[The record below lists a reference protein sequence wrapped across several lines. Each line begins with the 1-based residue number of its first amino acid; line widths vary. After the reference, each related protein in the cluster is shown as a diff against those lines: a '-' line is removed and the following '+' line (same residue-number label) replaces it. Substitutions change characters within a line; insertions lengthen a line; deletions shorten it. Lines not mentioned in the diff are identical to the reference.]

1 MPEVQEVFRLA
12 TQKVWPDPNA
22 LERQH
27 RQQRRRT
34 IRRKVGVYGL
44 VAALLLVVA
53 VVVGRGMF
61 DTAEPGP
68 AGQPSTSPAPEAA
81 PFATVTFDGSTCSMV
96 RTADNPPA
104 GIVVLEVVNATDQ
117 RAMFDTWELMNGY
130 TFGTFEDT
138 IERDH
143 HRAELGKPG
152 HGFPGEEEVTYLGSR
167 VIAANGSGYIAE
179 TMSPGRHAIVC
190 LKLYE
195 GEPPDSRFRPFGIVG
210 PIVVR

>member
-12 TQKVWPDPNA
+12 TQKVRPEPGA
-22 LERQH
+22 LERQLG
-27 RQQRRRT
+27 QRRRRT
-34 IRRKVGVYGL
+34 FRRKVGVYSL
-44 VAALLLVVA
+44 VAALLLFVA

-61 DTAEPGP
+61 DTADPKP
-68 AGQPSTSPAPEAA
+68 AGQPSTSPAPEDTA

-96 RTADNPPA
+96 RTADGTPA
-104 GIVVLEVVNATDQ
+104 GIVVFEVVNATDQ

-167 VIAANGSGYIAE
+167 VIAANDSGYIAE

-190 LKLYE
+190 LKPYTGE
-195 GEPPDSRFRPFGIVG
+195 GFRPFGIVG